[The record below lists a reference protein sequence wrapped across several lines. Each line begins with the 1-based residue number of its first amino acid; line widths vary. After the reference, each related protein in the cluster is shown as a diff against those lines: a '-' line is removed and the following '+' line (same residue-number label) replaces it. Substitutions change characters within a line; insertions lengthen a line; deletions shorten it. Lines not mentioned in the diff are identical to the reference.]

1 MKQLYKFIVIAFLT
15 TIYTFEVKASELAEN
30 SFAKQQYA
38 GGIGDFIKK
47 IVNGVL
53 DIGRP
58 VWGSYTVSGQNNS
71 APIAL
76 FKRTT
81 FENDKKDIINRIK
94 ENNSDS
100 WKIYQRIFQNAT
112 QNDTYEIPAATGEAQ
127 KYETR
132 ATFAKNAAFVL
143 VLGVNQSGDTLRQGQ
158 KDALA
163 ANILTVIRMADDPMD
178 NDWFKKSTAINEG

>member
-47 IVNGVL
+47 VVNGVL

-71 APIAL
+71 APIMVM
-76 FKRTT
+76 
-81 FENDKKDIINRIK
+81 I
-94 ENNSDS
+94 
-100 WKIYQRIFQNAT
+100 
-112 QNDTYEIPAATGEAQ
+112 
-127 KYETR
+127 
-132 ATFAKNAAFVL
+132 
-143 VLGVNQSGDTLRQGQ
+143 
-158 KDALA
+158 
-163 ANILTVIRMADDPMD
+163 
-178 NDWFKKSTAINEG
+178 